1 MPSQQDGILAGVA
14 DLLAK
19 VGKADRAGVAREV
32 DLETDLGIDSL
43 TMIDL
48 VVAAEDRFEVRILD
62 EDVERLRTVG
72 DVVDYVLEARAG
84 DLGQR

>member
-1 MPSQQDGILAGVA
+1 MPSQQDSILADVA

-19 VGKADRAGVAREV
+19 VGRVDSARVAREV

-72 DVVDYVLEARAG
+72 DVVDYVLEAQAG
-84 DLGQR
+84 DLGRR

>member
-1 MPSQQDGILAGVA
+1 MPSQQDSILADVA

-19 VGKADRAGVAREV
+19 VGRVDSARVARDV
-32 DLETDLGIDSL
+32 DLGTDLGIDSL

-72 DVVDYVLEARAG
+72 DVVDYVLEAQAG
-84 DLGQR
+84 DLGRR